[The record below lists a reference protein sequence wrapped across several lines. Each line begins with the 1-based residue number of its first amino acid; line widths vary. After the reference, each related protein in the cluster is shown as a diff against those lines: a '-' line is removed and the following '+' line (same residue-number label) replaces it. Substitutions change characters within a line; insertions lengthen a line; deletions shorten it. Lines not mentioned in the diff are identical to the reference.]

1 MAPLRTD
8 VIGFTALVLVFL
20 SWILFGLTFLLRK
33 RPPKAAEAKR
43 ASMAKWG
50 IALQACGFALVGSIH
65 RASWWPLPAST
76 LGEVALAVV
85 AVVLAFASSLW
96 SLRAVQT
103 LGKQWTYEARVIE
116 GHELI
121 TQGPYAVVR
130 NPIYLG
136 MFGLM
141 VATGLVYTTWW
152 LLLLAVAVFL
162 IGNQIRIRAEENLLR
177 ETFGSQFDDYARR
190 VPAFFPRLL

>member
-1 MAPLRTD
+1 L
-8 VIGFTALVLVFL
+8 ILVFL
-20 SWILFGLTFLLRK
+20 SWIIFGLIFLLRK
-33 RPPKAAEAKR
+33 KSPKAAEAKR
-43 ASMAKWG
+43 ASVAKWG

-65 RASWWPLPAST
+65 RSSWWPLPAST
-76 LGEVALAVV
+76 VGEAALAVV
-85 AVVLAFASSLW
+85 AVVLAFASSWW

-116 GHELI
+116 GNELI

-141 VATGLVYTTWW
+141 VATGLVFTTWW
-152 LLLLAVAVFL
+152 VLLIAVTAFL
-162 IGNQIRIRAEENLLR
+162 IGNQVRIRAEENLLR
-177 ETFGSQFDDYARR
+177 ETFGSRFDDYARR
-190 VPAFFPRLL
+190 VPAFFPRFL

>member
-1 MAPLRTD
+1 L
-8 VIGFTALVLVFL
+8 ILVFL
-20 SWILFGLTFLLRK
+20 SWIIFGLIFLLRK
-33 RPPKAAEAKR
+33 KSPKAAEAKR
-43 ASMAKWG
+43 ASVAKWG

-76 LGEVALAVV
+76 VGEAALAVV
-85 AVVLAFASSLW
+85 AVVLAFASSWW

-116 GHELI
+116 GNELI

-141 VATGLVYTTWW
+141 VATGLVFTTWW
-152 LLLLAVAVFL
+152 VLLIAVTAFL
-162 IGNQIRIRAEENLLR
+162 IGNQVRIRAEENLLR
-177 ETFGSQFDDYARR
+177 ETFGSRFDDYARR
-190 VPAFFPRLL
+190 VPAFFPRFL

>member
-1 MAPLRTD
+1 MAPLHTD
-8 VIGFTALVLVFL
+8 VIGLTALILVFL
-20 SWILFGLTFLLRK
+20 SWVIFGLIFLLRK
-33 RPPKAAEAKR
+33 KPPKAAEAKR
-43 ASMAKWG
+43 ASVAKWG

-65 RASWWPLPAST
+65 RASSWPLPAST
-76 LGEVALAVV
+76 VGEVALAVV
-85 AVVLAFASSLW
+85 AVVLAFASSWW

-116 GHELI
+116 GNELI

-141 VATGLVYTTWW
+141 VATGLVFTTWW
-152 LLLLAVAVFL
+152 VLLIAVTAFL
-162 IGNQIRIRAEENLLR
+162 IGNQVRIRAEENLLR
-177 ETFGSQFDDYARR
+177 ETFGSRFDDYARR
-190 VPAFFPRLL
+190 VPAFFPRFL

>member
-1 MAPLRTD
+1 MVPLHTD
-8 VIGFTALVLVFL
+8 VFGFTALILVFV
-20 SWILFGLTFLLRK
+20 SWIMFGLIFLLRK
-33 RPPKAAEAKR
+33 KPPKAAEAKR
-43 ASMAKWG
+43 VSLAKWG

-76 LGEVALAVV
+76 VGEVALAVV
-85 AVVLAFASSLW
+85 AVALAFASSWW

-141 VATGLVYTTWW
+141 VATGLVFTTWW
-152 LLLLAVAVFL
+152 VLLIAVTVFL
-162 IGNQIRIRAEENLLR
+162 IGNQVRIRAEENLLR
-177 ETFGSQFDDYARR
+177 EAFGSQFDEYARR
-190 VPAFFPRLL
+190 VPAFFPWLL